1 MRDEM
6 GPALRPPCPGREG
19 KAHARR
25 KKQSRRNF
33 SLGEKEG
40 RWNPIQICSKEK
52 GRKKR
57 NSNEEGGTAINNS
70 CAEERTGS
78 KRRSELRHHKRHSWS
93 PADYGAHTSE
103 QPLIARGP
111 FRADKEKGFV
121 RSQSG
126 KKR

>member
-1 MRDEM
+1 M
-6 GPALRPPCPGREG
+6 GPAPAPSLPWQRGQGACATE
-19 KAHARR
+19 KAITKKFLPRR
-25 KKQSRRNF
+25 KRREEESPSRFAQR
-33 SLGEKEG
+33 
-40 RWNPIQICSKEK
+40 RRK

-78 KRRSELRHHKRHSWS
+78 KRRSELRHHKRHSWR

>member
-1 MRDEM
+1 M
-6 GPALRPPCPGREG
+6 GPAPAPSLPWQRGHGACATE
-19 KAHARR
+19 KAITKKFLPRR
-25 KKQSRRNF
+25 KRREEESPSRFAQR
-33 SLGEKEG
+33 
-40 RWNPIQICSKEK
+40 RRK

-57 NSNEEGGTAINNS
+57 NSNEEEGTAINNS

-78 KRRSELRHHKRHSWS
+78 KRRSELRHHKRHSWR
-93 PADYGAHTSE
+93 PADGAHTSE